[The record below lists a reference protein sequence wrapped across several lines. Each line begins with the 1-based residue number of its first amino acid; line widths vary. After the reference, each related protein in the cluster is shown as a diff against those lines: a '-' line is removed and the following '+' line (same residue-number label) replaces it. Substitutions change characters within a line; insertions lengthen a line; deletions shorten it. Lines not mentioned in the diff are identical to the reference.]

1 LKNSNSKEQLISA
14 VIKLLSESE
23 EPANIT
29 ARQIAAEAGTN
40 LAMIN
45 YYFKS
50 KDELLNVAIGKI
62 IENSAE
68 KFRTPAADIP
78 PKEQLR
84 EMLVFL
90 GSQVMK
96 YSGYTKISIPYILLQ
111 DEIKGPLYILP
122 YLKAYF
128 GERKSELECRII
140 AYEML
145 SFMQLAFFR
154 SDAFYRYTGVDLT
167 NEKTCNELVDMQL
180 NLFLGDTKGDYTIE
194 FNRIHGKCD

>member
-1 LKNSNSKEQLISA
+1 MFNYRGGKLKNSNSKEQLIAA

-29 ARQIAAEAGTN
+29 ARQIAAEAGIN

-62 IENSAE
+62 IESSAE
-68 KFRTPAADIP
+68 KFRTPSADIP

-84 EMLVFL
+84 EMLLFL
-90 GSQVMK
+90 GGQVMK

-111 DEIKGPLYILP
+111 DEIKSPLYILP

-128 GERKSELECRII
+128 GEEKSELECRII

-154 SDAFYRYTGVDLT
+154 SDAFYRYTGVDLAD
-167 NEKTCNELVDMQL
+167 EKTCNKLVDMQL
-180 NLFLGDTKGDYTIE
+180 NLFLRDTKGDKS
-194 FNRIHGKCD
+194 N

>member
-1 LKNSNSKEQLISA
+1 MKNTNSKEQLVSA
-14 VIKLLSESE
+14 TIKLLSEAE
-23 EPANIT
+23 EPSEIT

-50 KDELLNVAIGKI
+50 KDELLNIAIGRI

-68 KFRTPAADIP
+68 KFRTPSADIP

-84 EMLVFL
+84 EMLYFL
-90 GSQVMK
+90 GNLVIK
-96 YSGYTKISIPYILLQ
+96 YSRYTKIFVPYILLQ
-111 DEIKGPLYILP
+111 DEIKGPFYILP

-128 GERKSELECRII
+128 GETKSELECRII

-145 SFMQLAFFR
+145 SFMQLIFFR
-154 SDAFYRYTGVDLT
+154 SDAFYQYTGANLT
-167 NEKTCNELVDMQL
+167 DEKTCNELVNMQIK
-180 NLFLGDTKGDYTIE
+180 LFLGD
-194 FNRIHGKCD
+194 